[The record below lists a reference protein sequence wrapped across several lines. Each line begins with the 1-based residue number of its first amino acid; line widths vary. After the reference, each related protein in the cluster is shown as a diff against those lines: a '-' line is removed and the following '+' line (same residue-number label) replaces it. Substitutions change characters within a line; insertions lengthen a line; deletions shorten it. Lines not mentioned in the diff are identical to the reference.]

1 MRFVAAVCLLLA
13 CLPHNAQA
21 QAFDTLAKEA
31 VLIDVDT
38 RSILYEKNS
47 QEHMPTSSMS
57 KVLTMY
63 VVFDAIKQG
72 RLKMT
77 DTVTISQNAWKMEG
91 SKMFAPLNEQVKVEN
106 LVQGVIVQSGN
117 DAAVALAEAVSGS
130 ESAFAEQLN
139 KTALQL
145 GMKNS
150 HFMNASG
157 MPDPNHYSTC
167 YDLALMAYRLIT
179 DFPEYYHFYSQKEF
193 SYNNIKQGNRN
204 PLLYRNIGAD
214 GVKTGHTEIAGY
226 GLIGSAVQNG
236 RRLIMVFNGLN
247 SMQERAD
254 EGVKLL
260 DWGFRNFLPV
270 SLYKKGDTVDQAK
283 VWFGQQATVPVVVNE
298 NIKGIYKVGEQDKLH
313 VTTVI
318 NEPVQAPVKAG
329 QEIGTLNIKMGDFP
343 ARSYK
348 LYAGQNIDEMGFF
361 DRMITRSKLLLGG
374 GQ

>member
-1 MRFVAAVCLLLA
+1 MRLLITVCLL
-13 CLPHNAQA
+13 CLCVLSNAYA
-21 QAFDTLAKEA
+21 QAFDTLAKQA

-38 RSILYEKNS
+38 RSILFEKNS

-77 DTVTISQNAWKMEG
+77 DTVTVSENAWKMEG
-91 SKMFAPLNEQVKVEN
+91 SKMFAPLNAQVKVED

-117 DAAVALAEAVSGS
+117 DAAVALAEAVAGS

-139 KTALQL
+139 KTAAQL

-150 HFMNASG
+150 HFTNASG

-179 DFPEYYHFYSQKEF
+179 DFPEYYHFYSQKDF
-193 SYNNIKQGNRN
+193 TFNNIKQGNRN

-236 RRLIMVFNGLN
+236 RRLIMVFNGVN

-254 EGVKLL
+254 EGVKLM
-260 DWGFRNFLPV
+260 DWGFRNFSPIN
-270 SLYKKGDTVDQAK
+270 LYKKGDVIDQAA
-283 VWFGQQATVPVVVNE
+283 VWFGEQPTVPVVVNE
-298 NIKGIYKVGEQDKLH
+298 QIKGIYKVGEQDKLKI
-313 VTTVI
+313 TTVI
-318 NEPVQAPVKAG
+318 NEPVQAPIKAG
-329 QEIGTLNIKMGDFP
+329 QEIGVLNVKMGDFP

-348 LYAGQNIDEMGFF
+348 LYAGTDVGEMGFF
-361 DRMITRSKLLLGG
+361 ERMIARSKLMFGG